1 VRILFVDDDADS
13 LGVYGILL
21 ASLGF
26 DVTGALSGVDA
37 IDELARDPGFDI
49 VVTDYDMPGI
59 KGDTTLSL
67 IHARWPDLPVVL
79 ISSHDGL
86 DQRARDIGAAAYLRK
101 PCPAETL
108 LRTLRELSRT
118 QP

>member
-13 LGVYGILL
+13 LRVYGTIL
-21 ASLGF
+21 ASCGY

-37 IDELARDPGFDI
+37 IDELTRDPSFDI

-67 IHARWPDLPVVL
+67 IRARWPDLPVIL

-86 DQRARDIGAAAYLRK
+86 DERARDIGAAAYLHK
-101 PCPAETL
+101 PCPADTL
-108 LRTLRELSRT
+108 LRTLRKLSRK
-118 QP
+118 PL

>member
-1 VRILFVDDDADS
+1 MRILFVDDDADS
-13 LGVYGILL
+13 LRVYGTIL
-21 ASLGF
+21 ASRGH
-26 DVTGALSGVDA
+26 DVTGVLSGVDA
-37 IDELARDPGFDI
+37 IDELTRDHRFD
-49 VVTDYDMPGI
+49 VVITDYDMPGI